1 MEYEFK
7 KTRKRMTDYEK
18 SYNRLHVH
26 LKDVKEDVDVE
37 EFIYQLKKNIAY
49 DSMRKIDESH
59 YEVKEHIKKRKLNI
73 EEEPK
78 ECSHPQGLCKCKLPL
93 EVVPVVEAN

>member
-1 MEYEFK
+1 MEILEKLSDILEYEFK

-49 DSMRKIDESH
+49 DSMRKIDENH
-59 YEVKEHIKKRKLNI
+59 Y
-73 EEEPK
+73 P
-78 ECSHPQGLCKCKLPL
+78 PGYQG
-93 EVVPVVEAN
+93 